1 MQIKSKKTSKN
12 LTYLKLGSSRKNT
25 RTTQGVVAKKKS
37 RPQHVAS
44 LSALSSDEIALLL
57 ELRAFLE
64 NVGLGKY
71 FGHLGRNQAILHHE
85 LLHDD
90 PNCRALDENGYKRCI
105 LSGLE
110 LGSLCELCDNEASIL
125 EYEDSNFVKRIDA
138 LLARH
143 CPKGK
148 GIPPSIAIRKKF
160 IPKLH
165 PNFSMLPELPPFIDT
180 SLLSGCE
187 ASVAKKKTSK
197 RKDKKNGTR

>member
-1 MQIKSKKTSKN
+1 MDESVITI
-12 LTYLKLGSSRKNT
+12 
-25 RTTQGVVAKKKS
+25 
-37 RPQHVAS
+37 HV
-44 LSALSSDEIALLL
+44 E
-57 ELRAFLE
+57 E
-64 NVGLGKY
+64 
-71 FGHLGRNQAILHHE
+71 
-85 LLHDD
+85 
-90 PNCRALDENGYKRCI
+90 
-105 LSGLE
+105 SGE
-110 LGSLCELCDNEASIL
+110 
-125 EYEDSNFVKRIDA
+125 RIDA

-197 RKDKKNGTR
+197 RKDNKNGTR

>member
-1 MQIKSKKTSKN
+1 MQRTSNKSKKTS
-12 LTYLKLGSSRKNT
+12 TYLKGKPRGKSARPI
-25 RTTQGVVAKKKS
+25 QGIVDKKKTKT
-37 RPQHVAS
+37 QHVAPS
-44 LSALSSDEIALLL
+44 IALSAAEITLLL
-57 ELRAFLE
+57 ELRAFLDQI
-64 NVGLGKY
+64 GLGKF

-90 PNCRALDENGYKRCI
+90 PNCRALDENGYKRCR
-105 LSGLE
+105 LRGLE
-110 LGSLCELCDNEASIL
+110 LGSLCELCDNEAAVL

-160 IPKLH
+160 MPKLH
-165 PNFSMLPELPPFIDT
+165 PNYRMLPELPPFIDT

-187 ASVAKKKTSK
+187 SSVAKKKTSK
-197 RKDKKNGTR
+197 RKDTKNGKR